1 MRVNAQGRIMQSH
14 PSTLKTYVNTQPTFK
29 LGNIW
34 DRDFAKQIRQVGKD
48 NGIFINIRKELK
60 AIVGKSFDTLDVLID
75 LAKRYGNGFHHSNTE
90 ILHSIDNSISESKL
104 YRDKKELIQLG
115 ILHIKNGV
123 KNRSMYY
130 LHPEW
135 FKAFISGVFSKL
147 GILQRQNDRSH
158 IISNDH
164 INVIHSHNHY
174 DDDKFK
180 KAQRTEPPKPT
191 EPIQPN
197 SATELKTP
205 LAKQIATLTDE
216 ERALFDTLKSYGIV
230 VPLIVIFIRKY
241 NLNQIYEKIE
251 NAKNHVVNPNKMGS
265 YIRQSLA
272 NLETDHQTSLTYA
285 DTSGKVTKS
294 RTEDIAM
301 GRPTTPAPTASQ
313 TWRTLSEADDNF
325 RQAKKPASK
334 EAAKTAIE
342 LIKSLNL
349 RNKAK

>member
-1 MRVNAQGRIMQSH
+1 MQANRN
-14 PSTLKTYVNTQPTFK
+14 TVTTYVNTIPTFK

-34 DRDFAKQIRQVGKD
+34 DRDFQKQIRQVGKD

-158 IISNDH
+158 IISNDQLD
-164 INVIHSHNHY
+164 VIPSHNNHCLKTLDEY
-174 DDDKFK
+174 DNLQ
-180 KAQRTEPPKPT
+180 KAAESKPSKPT
-191 EPIQPN
+191 KPKSPAKLN
-197 SATELKTP
+197 TN
-205 LAKQIATLTDE
+205 LAQQIAAYTPTQ
-216 ERALFDTLKSYGIV
+216 RAIFDKLQDLGMF
-230 VPLIVIFIRKY
+230 VPVIAMFMSK
-241 NLNQIYEKIE
+241 LSVGQIGEKIE
-251 NAKNHVVNPNKMGS
+251 EAKNRGVAPHKMGA
-265 YIRQSLA
+265 YIRKSLECIDSDA
-272 NLETDHQTSLTYA
+272 KGLIYPATG
-285 DTSGKVTKS
+285 GKIININQEGNNMAK
-294 RTEDIAM
+294 EQ
-301 GRPTTPAPTASQ
+301 TTPNASQ
-313 TWRTLSEADDNF
+313 TERTLSRIDFDRRCA
-325 RQAKKPASK
+325 QQPSSK
-334 EAAKTAIE
+334 EAFAAFKAARAKSG
-342 LIKSLNL
+342 LK
-349 RNKAK
+349 K